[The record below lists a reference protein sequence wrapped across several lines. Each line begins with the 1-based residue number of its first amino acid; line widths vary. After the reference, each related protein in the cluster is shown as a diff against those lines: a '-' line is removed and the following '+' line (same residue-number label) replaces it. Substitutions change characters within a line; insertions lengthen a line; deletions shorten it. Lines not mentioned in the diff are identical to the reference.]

1 MGQCLCG
8 DGQCWSYVHLTNVAG
23 GVRATTIA
31 RLMTSVIRLL
41 SLRTPLVKLVVRRAT
56 DTRLLDT
63 QVAVRPHQA
72 ETIVWLCSDKKVV
85 ETQPDLSF
93 STTHSTCNLLSQFL

>member
-8 DGQCWSYVHLTNVAG
+8 DGQCWSYVHLTNVA

-41 SLRTPLVKLVVRRAT
+41 SLRTPPVKLVVRRAT

-72 ETIVWLCSDKKVV
+72 ETIVWLCSDKKG
-85 ETQPDLSF
+85 L
-93 STTHSTCNLLSQFL
+93 